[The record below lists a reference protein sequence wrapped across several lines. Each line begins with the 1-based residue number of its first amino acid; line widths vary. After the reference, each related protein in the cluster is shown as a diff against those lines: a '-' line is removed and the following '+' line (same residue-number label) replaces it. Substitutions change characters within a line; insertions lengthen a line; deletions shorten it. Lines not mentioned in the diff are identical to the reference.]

1 MQDNNP
7 PAMTPETIR
16 PIAEKYGMDWE
27 KIYQCMG
34 SARSQQ
40 LINADVQA
48 GKSIEINSTPLVIVN
63 DRILSRGSPHE
74 QFLFHLVDALVY
86 KKEGK
91 AAFEELKQR
100 SRN

>member
-1 MQDNNP
+1 
-7 PAMTPETIR
+7 MTPETIR
-16 PIAEKYGMDWE
+16 PIAERHGLNWDELYA
-27 KIYQCMG
+27 CMG

-40 LINADVQA
+40 LITADVQA
-48 GKSIEINSTPLVIVN
+48 GKTIELNSTPLVILN

-91 AAFEELKQR
+91 AAFEELKKR
-100 SRN
+100 SRGQ